1 MGAGNYG
8 YATLFKETLE
18 RTRTVVPANGGM
30 WRDMLRHVHR
40 KADETELVPPANRRL
55 KTAAPCS
62 GGCAP
67 ESKIRA
73 VASIAFHP
81 LFQLTFRHC

>member
-18 RTRTVVPANGGM
+18 RTRTVVPANGEM

-40 KADETELVPPANRRL
+40 KADETELVPP
-55 KTAAPCS
+55 P
-62 GGCAP
+62 
-67 ESKIRA
+67 
-73 VASIAFHP
+73 
-81 LFQLTFRHC
+81 